1 MNEYVFLLQIYT
13 YIYFYVFQYILY
25 IFFTSI
31 LKINNKFNQIS
42 KSSLKCINFAE
53 QVYKEKRKRIEINKK
68 FKELVTSLKLFRF

>member
-1 MNEYVFLLQIYT
+1 MNM
-13 YIYFYVFQYILY
+13 YFYYKFIHKSIFTYFNIFY
-25 IFFTSI
+25 IFFFTSV
-31 LKINNKFNQIS
+31 LKINNKCNQIS

>member
-42 KSSLKCINFAE
+42 KSSLKCINFA
-53 QVYKEKRKRIEINKK
+53 VYKEKRKRIEINKK